1 MFVLGLTG
9 GIASGKSSISA
20 MLKEMGFPIVD
31 ADEIAR
37 RVVEKGS
44 PVLERIKEE
53 FGEGVLNAD
62 GTLNRKALGQ
72 LVFNSSKKLELL
84 NSITHPAIIE
94 EIRRD
99 IDALSAKGERLCV
112 LDVPLLIESGINNMA
127 DAVLLVYVDEKTQLY
142 RLMNRDHI
150 SEELALK
157 KISSQMSFEEKKKYA
172 DYIIDNSGSLDC
184 TKAQLEKIIAT
195 IRGMEESN
203 G

>member
-72 LVFNSSKKLELL
+72 LVFSSNKKLELL

-94 EIRRD
+94 EIRRN

-150 SEELALK
+150 PEELALK
-157 KISSQMSFEEKKKYA
+157 KISSQMSYNEKKKYA

-184 TKAQLEKIIAT
+184 TRAQLEKIIAT

>member
-72 LVFNSSKKLELL
+72 LVFSSNKKLELL

-94 EIRRD
+94 EIRRN

>member
-72 LVFNSSKKLELL
+72 LVFSSNKKLELL

>member
-150 SEELALK
+150 PEELALK
-157 KISSQMSFEEKKKYA
+157 KISSQMSYNEKKKYA

>member
-31 ADEIAR
+31 ADVIAR

-53 FGEGVLNAD
+53 FGEGVLNTD
-62 GTLNRKALGQ
+62 RTLNRKALGQ
-72 LVFNSSKKLELL
+72 LVFSSSKKLELL
-84 NSITHPAIIE
+84 NSITHPAIID
-94 EIRRD
+94 EIRRSINAFTAD
-99 IDALSAKGERLCV
+99 GEKICV
-112 LDVPLLIESGINNMA
+112 LDAPLLIESGLNSMT
-127 DAVLLVYVDEKTQLY
+127 DSVLLVYVDGKTQLH
-142 RLMNRDHI
+142 RLMNRDNI
-150 SEELALK
+150 PEELALK
-157 KISSQMSFEEKKKYA
+157 KISSQMGFEEKKKYA
-172 DYIIDNSGSLDC
+172 DYVIDNSGSLDC
-184 TKAQLEKIIAT
+184 TRAQLEKIVAT

>member
-150 SEELALK
+150 PEELALK
-157 KISSQMSFEEKKKYA
+157 KISSQMSYNEKKKYA

-184 TKAQLEKIIAT
+184 TRAQLEKIIAT